1 MTKKS
6 TREHLPVPKPLTVS
20 RSSVLV
26 GGSDETFRRVVHNL
40 LALSSRLQEV
50 NAGYAS
56 IVGVTPVQYTVLS
69 AIAQKQ
75 ENAPVTVKDVA
86 EHLHL
91 SGSFV
96 TIETG
101 KLVRSDFVDK
111 KVDPA
116 DRRRV
121 NLRTTPKA
129 DARLRLLNGF
139 QCPVNN
145 IVFESLSTQEFLGLG
160 SVVEKLLADA
170 DRGVSLLSELIPLAG
185 AVDAGLRSQKT

>member
-1 MTKKS
+1 MARRSAAERSKT
-6 TREHLPVPKPLTVS
+6 PKPLTVS
-20 RSSVLV
+20 RPSVLV
-26 GGSDETFRRVVHNL
+26 DGSDETFRRVVHNL

-50 NAGYAS
+50 SAGYAA
-56 IVGVTPVQYTVLS
+56 IVGVSPVQYTILS
-69 AIAQKQ
+69 AISQKQ
-75 ENAPVTVKDVA
+75 ESGPVTVSNVA

-101 KLVRSDFVDK
+101 KLVKAGLVDK
-111 KVDPA
+111 KTDPA

-121 NLRTTPKA
+121 NLRTTSKA

-145 IVFESLSTQEFLGLG
+145 AVFESLSAEEFLSLG
-160 SVVEKLLADA
+160 GIVEKLLPDA
-170 DRGVSLLSELIPLAG
+170 DRGVSLLGELIPLAE
-185 AVDAGLRSQKT
+185 ALDADTSFEKA